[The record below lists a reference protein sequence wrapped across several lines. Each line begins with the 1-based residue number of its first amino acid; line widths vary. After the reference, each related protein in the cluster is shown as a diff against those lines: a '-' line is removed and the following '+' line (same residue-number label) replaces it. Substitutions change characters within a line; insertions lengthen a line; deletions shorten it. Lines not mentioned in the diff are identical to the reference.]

1 MLRRRTAI
9 TCRANLHEMHILFDK
24 TLTKNTV
31 GQPRLVKHPCQ
42 PQLGVANKT
51 SRLMFYLTE
60 FVYEDS
66 TRTFKNA
73 GRLCLL
79 EISFHCICD
88 FVAKPYNH
96 LWKMF
101 FGVS

>member
-1 MLRRRTAI
+1 MLRIRTAL

-31 GQPRLVKHPCQ
+31 GQPGLVEHRCQ
-42 PQLGVANKT
+42 PQLGIANKT

-60 FVYEDS
+60 FVYECS
-66 TRTFKNA
+66 THTFKNA

-79 EISFHCICD
+79 EIISIV
-88 FVAKPYNH
+88 FVI
-96 LWKMF
+96 L
-101 FGVS
+101 